1 MIRAGADM
9 QHVTLT
15 LMREDLPTASLVL
28 AETDSFATDERP
40 LLESELPE
48 VPGTAFRSRVRRA
61 WGHYDRLVALLGEAP
76 RDDRDTPVVVLRR
89 EQLIEVE
96 QWLAEA
102 WRQCAPC
109 EEQLH
114 QIEDKTR
121 ELAELER
128 SLEDFSGLDVDLGR
142 LRGEHQHIDLRLGS
156 IPADNLDRLY
166 RAANV

>member
-48 VPGTAFRSRVRRA
+48 VPGTAFRTRVRRA
-61 WGHYDRLVALLGEAP
+61 WGHYDRLVTLLGEPP
-76 RDDRDTPVVVLRR
+76 RDVSDTPVVVLRR
-89 EQLIEVE
+89 EQLIETE
-96 QWLAEA
+96 QWLAAA
-102 WRQCAPC
+102 WKQCAPC

-114 QIEDKTR
+114 RIEDQTR

-128 SLEDFSGLDVDLGR
+128 SLQDFAGLDVDLGS
-142 LRGEHQHIDLRLGS
+142 LRG
-156 IPADNLDRLY
+156 
-166 RAANV
+166 